1 MIARVLGT
9 REIDFKAKDG
19 KQVSGT
25 QIFVAYKDTNSRS
38 TAQGEVTEKIFISH
52 DSDVRVPVF
61 EFGKEYDFQY
71 ESTGFGSHARPFLSC
86 ILTKDGKE
94 PKYAA
99 DTDPLFRRVTSKL
112 KSSETDT

>member
-9 REIDFKAKDG
+9 REIDFKANDG

-38 TAQGEVTEKIFISH
+38 KAQGEVTEKIFISR

-61 EFGKEYDFQY
+61 DFGKEYDFQY
-71 ESTGFGSHARPFLSC
+71 ESTGFGSHARSVLRC

-99 DTDPLFRRVTSKL
+99 GADPFFGA
-112 KSSETDT
+112 